1 MENKK
6 NLVFKKNDKNI
17 MVVKCVDGCPF
28 HIRFSMRITNQYWQ
42 LVSLNDR
49 HGCHRTSKNRQAKT
63 DWLGRQFVYTIRHTP
78 EIKTKGLIAEAIK
91 KGG

>member
-6 NLVFKKNDKNI
+6 NLVFKKNDKKR
-17 MVVKCVDGCPF
+17 MVVKCLDCCPF
-28 HIRFSMRITNQYWQ
+28 HIRFSMRTTNQYWQ
-42 LVSLNDR
+42 LVSLTDR
-49 HGCHRTSKNRQAKT
+49 HGCHRTAKNRQVKT

-91 KGG
+91 KWG

>member
-6 NLVFKKNDKNI
+6 NLVFKKNDKKR

-28 HIRFSMRITNQYWQ
+28 HIRTA
-42 LVSLNDR
+42 
-49 HGCHRTSKNRQAKT
+49 KNRQAKT
-63 DWLGRQFVYTIRHTP
+63 DWLGRQFMYTIRHTP

-91 KGG
+91 KWG